1 MRGITIKTCLA
12 IYFLIL
18 AIGSNS
24 FAQDVGDT
32 TDLNTEELEE
42 KLLESI
48 EDENID
54 ETTVLDFL
62 ETLKRNPY
70 NLNEVSEQELQNIP
84 FINAIIANR
93 IVEYRKK
100 SGRFNSKRELLRVEG
115 ITDELYENIKVY
127 LIVPRSTTDYVIG
140 ETGITEPE
148 KVRLSKGL
156 VERFDLRYRARFIQ
170 DLQTKAGFLDSSK
183 YLGSKAKIY
192 NQLNFRY
199 NFPDVKFQGNLTI
212 EKDPGE
218 TDLNDFSSYGIMM
231 SDYKWINKVIA
242 GDYTLN
248 FGQGLSM
255 WSSLSFSKGV
265 NTVNGLKKRGRE
277 TNLYTSVTEVQ
288 FFRGGLADLQFGKF
302 NFIGYFSL
310 QSLSA
315 SVDTLFDGVTSF
327 KTDGYFRTESEK
339 NKKNAVDE
347 TLFGGRLVYKTD
359 GLMLGATYW
368 NSRFSKDLVPDSTR
382 ELYDLKG
389 KKANV
394 IGLDYDYV
402 FENINLYGEISRSQS
417 GSVAYISA
425 LQMNFLKIAD
435 VVFSYRNYPEDFSPV
450 HSYAFGEKSGDSK
463 NETGF
468 YAGITAKPLKGLR
481 IAAYYD
487 IFKFPYRSFFQPTSI
502 SGNEL
507 LANIEWRAGKG
518 LELYLRYKNE
528 NKGLSRTITDE
539 FGRDIKRIDNRNKL
553 NVRIGFNYEVS
564 KTIRLRSRYEYVFVD
579 YDLFG
584 GDNKGFLFFSD
595 IRIIPITG
603 LALETRLTF
612 FQTDSYDSRVYQFEN
627 DIKGLFTN
635 VALFGKGTR
644 WFLLAK
650 YKLLDFL
657 ELQGKYSVS
666 YIDGSTSI
674 GSGNDE
680 IKGDINNKLNL
691 GLEILF

>member
-242 GDYTLN
+242 GDYTLH
-248 FGQGLSM
+248 FGQGLSL
-255 WSSLSFSKGV
+255 WSSLSFSTGV

-277 TNLYTSVTEVQ
+277 TN
-288 FFRGGLADLQFGKF
+288 
-302 NFIGYFSL
+302 
-310 QSLSA
+310 
-315 SVDTLFDGVTSF
+315 
-327 KTDGYFRTESEK
+327 
-339 NKKNAVDE
+339 
-347 TLFGGRLVYKTD
+347 
-359 GLMLGATYW
+359 
-368 NSRFSKDLVPDSTR
+368 
-382 ELYDLKG
+382 
-389 KKANV
+389 
-394 IGLDYDYV
+394 
-402 FENINLYGEISRSQS
+402 
-417 GSVAYISA
+417 
-425 LQMNFLKIAD
+425 
-435 VVFSYRNYPEDFSPV
+435 
-450 HSYAFGEKSGDSK
+450 
-463 NETGF
+463 
-468 YAGITAKPLKGLR
+468 
-481 IAAYYD
+481 
-487 IFKFPYRSFFQPTSI
+487 
-502 SGNEL
+502 
-507 LANIEWRAGKG
+507 
-518 LELYLRYKNE
+518 
-528 NKGLSRTITDE
+528 
-539 FGRDIKRIDNRNKL
+539 
-553 NVRIGFNYEVS
+553 
-564 KTIRLRSRYEYVFVD
+564 
-579 YDLFG
+579 
-584 GDNKGFLFFSD
+584 
-595 IRIIPITG
+595 
-603 LALETRLTF
+603 
-612 FQTDSYDSRVYQFEN
+612 
-627 DIKGLFTN
+627 
-635 VALFGKGTR
+635 
-644 WFLLAK
+644 
-650 YKLLDFL
+650 
-657 ELQGKYSVS
+657 
-666 YIDGSTSI
+666 
-674 GSGNDE
+674 
-680 IKGDINNKLNL
+680 
-691 GLEILF
+691 